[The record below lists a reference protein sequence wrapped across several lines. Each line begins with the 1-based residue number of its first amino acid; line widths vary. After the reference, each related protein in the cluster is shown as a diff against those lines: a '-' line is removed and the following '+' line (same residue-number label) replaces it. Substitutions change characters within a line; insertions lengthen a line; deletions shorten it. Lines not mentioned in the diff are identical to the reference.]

1 MEQVQT
7 QYDLKII
14 NVVESE
20 GELSAQ
26 PKEVIKFNRDKL
38 KTAFW
43 ITGIQIHVADKLSEN
58 IFQEIFQQHL
68 NALSDRSPLVNQNEQ
83 ELQESAVSMPRFKDI
98 LYEQLVKKDYIKEKQ
113 KSFLSYMESFLIAFK
128 ILDKKIPIIIMLGG
142 TSGTGKSTV
151 ASILAT
157 RFGIPTCLSTD
168 SVRHI
173 MRNFLSLEQNPVLF
187 ASTYQAYKQIAFD
200 PSQNMSEQSKIIK
213 GYKSQCTLVQQ
224 NLEQIIE

>member
-1 MEQVQT
+1 MEQAQT

-168 SVRHI
+168 SVRH
-173 MRNFLSLEQNPVLF
+173 MYSLHRSRGTSSPAPSL
-187 ASTYQAYKQIAFD
+187 ARPQAG
-200 PSQNMSEQSKIIK
+200 PSRIRARAHL
-213 GYKSQCTLVQQ
+213 GTGDGRLRACG
-224 NLEQIIE
+224 